1 MNLDFPLIRAINK
14 LSESKLIEIL
24 NDENFYIIKLNGQ
37 EVYNEVTFFKE
48 IVNQSIPL
56 DPPLSGKVHY
66 DAFND
71 SLWGGLSEIPSEKV
85 ALIWTE
91 FDKMLDKGL
100 NDFLQISQCIYKIA
114 EDLTHI
120 EYGID
125 HRVDL
130 KVFLIGEGTNFPVIQ
145 V

>member
-1 MNLDFPLIRAINK
+1 MIVNLHFPLIRTTNK

-37 EVYNEVTFFKE
+37 RIYNEVTFFKE
-48 IVNQSIPL
+48 IVNQSLPL
-56 DPPLSGKVHY
+56 DPPLSGNVHY

-71 SLWGGLSEIPSEKV
+71 SLWGGLSELPSEKV
-85 ALIWTE
+85 ALIWTG
-91 FDKMLDKGL
+91 FNKMLDKGF

-125 HRVDL
+125 HKVDL
-130 KVFLIGEGTNFPVIQ
+130 KVFLIGEGTNFPVI
-145 V
+145 